1 MRERLSR
8 SIHVQAS
15 ISAELE
21 DKAMDFMN
29 LTERAAYLKGLS
41 EGLDL
46 DKSKPE
52 GKLIDAMLELIY
64 DMADEISGI
73 EDEIE
78 LLNEETDNINEILSE
93 IDDDYDD
100 DFDDYDDFENEP
112 EGYEVHCPDC
122 DLHFI
127 VDEDTLIEGEINCP
141 GCGAPIEFDFS
152 ALGDYCDGDCND
164 CASADNDCEGISF

>member
-1 MRERLSR
+1 
-8 SIHVQAS
+8 
-15 ISAELE
+15 
-21 DKAMDFMN
+21 MDNMT

-41 EGLDL
+41 EGLEL
-46 DKSKPE
+46 DTSKPE

-64 DMADEISGI
+64 DMADEIAMTQ
-73 EDEIE
+73 EDIE

-93 IDDDYDD
+93 LDDDYDD
-100 DFDDYDDFENEP
+100 FDDFDDEDEP

-141 GCGAPIEFDFS
+141 GCGSPIEFDFS
-152 ALGDYCDGDCND
+152 ALDSFCDGDCGSCDVDD
-164 CASADNDCEGISF
+164 CDTIEF